1 MSVLQLAANDIKGM
15 EKRRRFLFN
24 HDRMKVMSLN
34 YTLRNGG
41 HQAIIMIGGQIA
53 DFWPATERWKT
64 RAGSVGLGLDSLVQ
78 HLRGYQGGSHGQE

>member
-1 MSVLQLAANDIKGM
+1 MGALQMTANEIKGM

-24 HDRMKVMSLN
+24 HDRMKVMGLN

-41 HQAIIMIGGQIA
+41 HQAIILMNGQIA

-64 RAGSVGLGLDSLVQ
+64 REGLVGVGIDSLVQ
-78 HLRGYQGGSHGQE
+78 HLRNFRGQI